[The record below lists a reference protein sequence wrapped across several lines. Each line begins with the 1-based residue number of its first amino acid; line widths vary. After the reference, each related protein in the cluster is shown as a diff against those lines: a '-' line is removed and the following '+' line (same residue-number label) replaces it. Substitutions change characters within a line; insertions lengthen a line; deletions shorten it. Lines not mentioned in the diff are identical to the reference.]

1 MATMKD
7 LSMYV
12 QEHLREY
19 LPEEMQGAQIA
30 VTDVQKNNGL
40 PFTGVTVRLPG
51 TNVMPV
57 LYLNNYVRHPFGE
70 INESEF
76 PGVCRH
82 IAEEERKI
90 GPQQDIDLSHV
101 MTAEYL
107 EGNSALAL
115 VNTEKNEEMLRGVP
129 HEDFRDLSIIA
140 KCSLDVPA
148 KMDGAVTVD
157 NRMLQEAGIS
167 KEELFTAARENM
179 LKRNDPVIHSMG
191 ELLSSMGMEA
201 GMSEGEL
208 EGMESVAD
216 PSMGGA
222 PMFVCT
228 NRSGFYGAAVILLPE
243 VQKKMA
249 KICGGDYYILPSSVH
264 ETICLPRDKAP
275 AEPEMLQAMVQ
286 DINATEVAP
295 EDVLSDSVYR
305 FDSKEMKIDI
315 EASPS
320 MKKEMSM

>member
-76 PGVCRH
+76 PGVCRD

-107 EGNSALAL
+107 KENSALAL

-140 KCSLDVPA
+140 KCSLDVPT
-148 KMDGAVTVD
+148 KMDGAGAVTVD
-157 NRMLQEAGIS
+157 SRMLDEAGIS
-167 KEELFTAARENM
+167 KEELFSAARENM
-179 LKRNDPVIHSMG
+179 LKRNDPVIIRWV
-191 ELLSSMGMEA
+191 SS
-201 GMSEGEL
+201 
-208 EGMESVAD
+208 
-216 PSMGGA
+216 
-222 PMFVCT
+222 F
-228 NRSGFYGAAVILLPE
+228 
-243 VQKKMA
+243 
-249 KICGGDYYILPSSVH
+249 
-264 ETICLPRDKAP
+264 
-275 AEPEMLQAMVQ
+275 QAWGWK
-286 DINATEVAP
+286 P
-295 EDVLSDSVYR
+295 G
-305 FDSKEMKIDI
+305 
-315 EASPS
+315 
-320 MKKEMSM
+320 